1 MSLSA
6 ATDLEVQLSVDYQGR
21 RGGGVIQQEALE
33 EGRGEGEWEVGGVC
47 VRLRLAIRQVGTQMA
62 GRNKS
67 IKANLPRLCNSF
79 SIGGQYEEGGTVDMT
94 HV

>member
-33 EGRGEGEWEVGGVC
+33 EGRGEGEWEVGGSV
-47 VRLRLAIRQVGTQMA
+47 
-62 GRNKS
+62 
-67 IKANLPRLCNSF
+67 
-79 SIGGQYEEGGTVDMT
+79 
-94 HV
+94 

>member
-1 MSLSA
+1 MLITKAGGEGDSA
-6 ATDLEVQLSVDYQGR
+6 GGVRGGQR
-21 RGGGVIQQEALE
+21 RGS
-33 EGRGEGEWEVGGVC
+33 GRWGGVC

-62 GRNKS
+62 GGNKS

-79 SIGGQYEEGGTVDMT
+79 SIGGQYGEGGTVDMT

>member
-1 MSLSA
+1 M
-6 ATDLEVQLSVDYQGR
+6 
-21 RGGGVIQQEALE
+21 GG
-33 EGRGEGEWEVGGVC
+33 GGVC